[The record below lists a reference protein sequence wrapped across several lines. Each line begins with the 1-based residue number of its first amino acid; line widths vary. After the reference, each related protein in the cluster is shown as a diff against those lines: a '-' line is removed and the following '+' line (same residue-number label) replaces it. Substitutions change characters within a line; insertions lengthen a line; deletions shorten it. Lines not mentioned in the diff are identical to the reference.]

1 MFNLNTVFFII
12 AAFAGGMLL
21 KRLMAIKEI
30 SKLKAQNIQ
39 FVSETESLRTTL
51 STKAREFSE
60 MHDEMFKQHATELA
74 KNRSEH
80 RSILEAQENESR
92 EKLRAAEEKAFN
104 DGIRQSELR
113 SSNYSAG
120 FSVQV
125 RPYVAK
131 IKKGGIIFDDMYSA
145 VGFQYQL
152 FVNGIPCFQP
162 HIVIEQ
168 ECEETEVNDAR
179 LKILTEQAIKVAQL
193 AMQATNAQD
202 LFKFVESPLISE
214 QKK

>member
-1 MFNLNTVFFII
+1 MFNLNMVFIII

-21 KRLMAIKEI
+21 KRLMVLKEL

-39 FVSETESLRTTL
+39 AISESENLRLTL

-60 MHDEMFKQHATELA
+60 AHDALFKQHAAELT
-74 KNRSEH
+74 KYRSEH
-80 RSILEAQENESR
+80 RSILEVQENEAR
-92 EKLRAAEEKAFN
+92 EKLRATEEKAFN

-120 FSVQV
+120 FTVQV

-131 IKKGGIIFDDMYSA
+131 IKKSNLLFDDMYSA

-152 FVNGIPCFQP
+152 LVNGIPCFQP
-162 HIVIEQ
+162 HVVIEQ
-168 ECEETEVNDAR
+168 EYEETEVNDER
-179 LKILTEQAIKVAQL
+179 LKFLTEQAIKVAQL
-193 AMQATNAQD
+193 ALQATNAQD
-202 LFKFVESPLISE
+202 MFKFVDSPLIAD